1 MVNKTYNKINVG
13 NMKKMKIS
21 KKKLLLFG
29 VLIIITVPIV
39 MSLYHA
45 NKPIFSYNYLEDTF
59 EDQIPGLF
67 PAGWISLVNPWNV
80 RVVYDNENKVMEVKS
95 STIDVTEV
103 TKRFKKTSSG
113 VVECKVKMLDINGRF
128 VIHMTQL
135 DREYDPYDDIIIAF
149 LDGGVHVI
157 GEDNIIASVDG
168 NSWAMDEQGLENSVP
183 LMMYTIN
190 VWYTI
195 KIDFDR
201 ENFHLSING
210 NSLGVF
216 NYPKYDSSYFAA
228 IYFVSFMT
236 PSVFRFYVDNVKITL
251 LNPVDYIHPANI
263 ILLVII
269 PVSVI
274 VFYILY
280 KRKKGK

>member
-1 MVNKTYNKINVG
+1 MLKNK
-13 NMKKMKIS
+13 KIS

-39 MSLYHA
+39 MTLYHN
-45 NKPIFSYNYLEDTF
+45 NKPIFSYNYIEDTF

-80 RVVYDNENKVMEVKS
+80 RVVYDNGNKVMEVKS
-95 STIDVTEV
+95 STTDVTEV

-113 VVECKVKMLDINGRF
+113 IVECKVKMLDVDGRF
-128 VIHMTQL
+128 VIHLTQL

-149 LDGGVHVI
+149 IDGGVHVVS
-157 GEDNIIASVDG
+157 EDNIIASVDG
-168 NSWAMDEQGLENSVP
+168 DSWAMDEQGLENSVP
-183 LMMYTIN
+183 LMNYVIN
-190 VWYTI
+190 VWYI
-195 KIDFDR
+195 VRIDFDR

-236 PSVFRFYVDNVKITL
+236 SNVFRFFVDNVKITIS
-251 LNPVDYIHPANI
+251 NPVDYIHPANI

-280 KRKKGK
+280 KRKRGK